1 MCIPVFREMTDVYA
15 SFSLDL
21 NHFFLQEEDSCV
33 DDITEKLNEI
43 CQVRIR
49 SLCVFFLSIVCRMLR
64 DFAPLAGN
72 SMIAIPGTVARC
84 SNLQRQQCA
93 GWNGLSSCPQS
104 DHYTTDC
111 VRV

>member
-49 SLCVFFLSIVCRMLR
+49 SLC
-64 DFAPLAGN
+64 
-72 SMIAIPGTVARC
+72 GTF
-84 SNLQRQQCA
+84 
-93 GWNGLSSCPQS
+93 
-104 DHYTTDC
+104 
-111 VRV
+111 